1 MDSEAINRC
10 PPGGEQGIQ
19 ALAALLDLPVL
30 PLDEECGLHAPLT
43 VAVLDEA
50 HCIGCT
56 LCIQACPVDA
66 IVGSNKL
73 MHTVLA
79 DHGTGC
85 DLCVEPCT
93 VAFIVIIPPQT
104 STSPE

>member
-43 VAVLDEA
+43 VAVIDEA

-73 MHTVLA
+73 MHTVIA
-79 DHGTGC
+79 DRSEERRVGQE
-85 DLCVEPCT
+85 CV
-93 VAFIVIIPPQT
+93 
-104 STSPE
+104 STCRSRWSPYH